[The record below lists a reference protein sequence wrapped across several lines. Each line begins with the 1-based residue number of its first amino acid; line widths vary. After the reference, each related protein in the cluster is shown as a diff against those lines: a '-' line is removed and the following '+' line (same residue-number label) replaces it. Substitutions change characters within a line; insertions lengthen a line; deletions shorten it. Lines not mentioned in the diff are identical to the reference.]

1 MKFSLLSAILLGATC
16 LVHAADHAPPEGMVL
31 IKGGKFSMG
40 SKDGASDEQP
50 VHEVTLMPFFMDKTS
65 VTNAQFEVFVEAT
78 KYVTTAER
86 VTRGGSWMCADNY
99 CRGYRPATRMK
110 VAPDTE
116 FQNTGFR
123 CVKDL
128 P

>member
-1 MKFSLLSAILLGATC
+1 MKLSLLSAIFPSATC
-16 LVHAADHAPPEGMVL
+16 LASADDPVPPEGMAL
-31 IKGGKFSMG
+31 IKGGNFSMG

-50 VHEVTLMPFFMDKTS
+50 VHEVTLKSFFMDKTS
-65 VTNAQFEVFVEAT
+65 VTNAQFAEAT

-110 VAPDTE
+110 VATDTE